1 MKGIKNFI
9 AKLPGIRGFLHK
21 WRNAL
26 AEIKALKKEASS
38 LKKQITELK
47 KKNTDL
53 SDKIKQL
60 NAEKK
65 TVNAELAKVNRQ
77 MKKLREDAA
86 GGCLM
91 ADLARLQ
98 ERQFERKTEWMFWKA
113 DPSPEQNDELKYIQ
127 EIRFLEEKRPLV
139 SIIVLNQ
146 NGKKN
151 LERLMKSFVNC
162 HFYKNIEIIFVD
174 HASTDGSV
182 DYLETY
188 RSVYDMTIIK
198 QNENLSFSVSNN
210 YAAKQAKGEYLLF
223 MNNDTQVTDGWLDEL
238 LIAIQKADQP
248 GAIGAKLVYPEIPVG
263 SANEEKSYM
272 LQHAGIGFKD
282 VIREKAHFIQP
293 YNLKNGKPDSDISLE
308 LQERAAVTA
317 AVMLVKKDA
326 FDEVGGFDIKYI
338 YGYEDVDLCLKLH
351 LAGYKNYYCP
361 GSVVYHYEFGT
372 QEKDDAKEKKQRR
385 IHNMMVFKGK
395 WQRYLAKQLF
405 NDKISQS
412 HMFTEQKLTI
422 AFAVSDAKTGTD
434 AEEYYHALFFGAAL
448 EALGCKVKI
457 LSRTAKKDW
466 YNVGVDTDI
475 LVPVCPDY
483 DIEAVYNCKND
494 LIRILWQQKDNT
506 VCLKLE
512 MEAGQDKATDMDCR
526 FDLDYDLYDLSCMNE
541 KTPAEKKEYLAEQK
555 AYVIKNHIYED
566 TAHGFV
572 QMISGCFD
580 VPVCSD
586 EIDICGAMPD
596 DESKKYWG
604 DQHFA
609 VGMKKEF
616 EKLGY
621 KANVLPRDRW
631 YDQSRAGY
639 VIVLRG
645 KNPYY
650 RPMGDNRKYIMWNI
664 SHPDDVTIDE
674 YNSYDY
680 VFFASQKMHDEF
692 ASKLHVPSGVAQQCV
707 DDSAMV
713 YEEGHDKQYELLF
726 VGNSRHVFRPILKDL
741 IPTEH
746 KLTVYGRHW
755 EKFPVQDYVVSDYMD
770 NSKVGQAYHDAKI
783 LLNDHWDDMRENG
796 IISNRIFDALAVGA
810 FIISDD
816 IPEIHELFGD
826 NVVTYHGRE
835 DLKEKID
842 YYLKHEEERDAKA
855 KAGQKI
861 ALNGHTFRDRVA
873 VMVKVIREMPL

>member
-9 AKLPGIRGFLHK
+9 AKLPGIRGFLRK
-21 WRNAL
+21 WRNML
-26 AEIKALKKEASS
+26 AEINALKKESAG
-38 LKKQITELK
+38 LKKQITVLK
-47 KKNTDL
+47 KKNADF
-53 SDKIKQL
+53 SGKVKQL

-65 TVNAELAKVNRQ
+65 IMNTELTKADRQ

-86 GGCLM
+86 KGCLM

-98 ERQFERKTEWMFWKA
+98 ELQFERKTERMFWKA
-113 DPSPEQNDELKYIQ
+113 DPSLEQSGELKHME

-139 SIIVLNQ
+139 SIIRLDQ
-146 NGKKN
+146 NGKWN
-151 LERLMKSFVNC
+151 Q
-162 HFYKNIEIIFVD
+162 D
-174 HASTDGSV
+174 A
-182 DYLETY
+182 ETTE
-188 RSVYDMTIIK
+188 S
-198 QNENLSFSVSNN
+198 
-210 YAAKQAKGEYLLF
+210 EYLLF
-223 MNNDTQVTDGWLDEL
+223 VNKDTEITDGWMDEL
-238 LIAIQKADQP
+238 LIAMREAARP
-248 GAIGAKLVYPEIPVG
+248 GAIGAKLVYPEIPAG
-263 SANEEKSYM
+263 MANEEKSYM
-272 LQHAGIGFKD
+272 LQHTGIGFKD

-293 YNLKNGKPDSDISLE
+293 YNMKNGQPDSDLNME
-308 LQERAAVTA
+308 LQERIAVSKNA
-317 AVMLVKKDA
+317 MLIKKMV
-326 FDEVGGFDIKYI
+326 FDEIGGFDDRYI
-338 YGYEDVDLCLKLH
+338 GEYADVDLCLRLYQ
-351 LAGYKNYYCP
+351 AGYKNYYCP
-361 GSVVYHYEFGT
+361 KALVYSDSVEDRVE
-372 QEKDDAKEKKQRR
+372 DIKEKKRR
-385 IHNMMVFKGK
+385 CTHDLMVFKGK

-475 LVPVCPDY
+475 LVLVCPDY

-512 MEAGQDKATDMDCR
+512 MEAGQDKVADMDCR

-680 VFFASQKMHDEF
+680 VFFASQKMHDEL

>member
-9 AKLPGIRGFLHK
+9 AKLPGIRGFLRK
-21 WRNAL
+21 WRNML
-26 AEIKALKKEASS
+26 AEINALKKESAG
-38 LKKQITELK
+38 LKKQITVLK
-47 KKNTDL
+47 KKNADF
-53 SDKIKQL
+53 SGKVKQL

-65 TVNAELAKVNRQ
+65 IMNTELTKADRQ

-86 GGCLM
+86 KGCLM

-98 ERQFERKTEWMFWKA
+98 ELQFERKTERMFWKA
-113 DPSPEQNDELKYIQ
+113 DPSLEQSGELKHME

-139 SIIVLNQ
+139 SIIRLDQ
-146 NGKKN
+146 NGKWN
-151 LERLMKSFVNC
+151 Q
-162 HFYKNIEIIFVD
+162 D
-174 HASTDGSV
+174 A
-182 DYLETY
+182 ETTE
-188 RSVYDMTIIK
+188 S
-198 QNENLSFSVSNN
+198 
-210 YAAKQAKGEYLLF
+210 EYLLF
-223 MNNDTQVTDGWLDEL
+223 VNKDTEITDGWMDEL
-238 LIAIQKADQP
+238 LIAMREADRP
-248 GAIGAKLVYPEIPVG
+248 GAIGAKLVYPEIPAG
-263 SANEEKSYM
+263 MANEEKSYM
-272 LQHAGIGFKD
+272 LQHTGIGFKD

-293 YNLKNGKPDSDISLE
+293 YNMKNGQPDSDLNME
-308 LQERAAVTA
+308 LQERIAVSKNA
-317 AVMLVKKDA
+317 MLIKKTV
-326 FDEVGGFDIKYI
+326 FDEIGGFDDRYI
-338 YGYEDVDLCLKLH
+338 GEYADVDLCLRLYQ
-351 LAGYKNYYCP
+351 AGYKNYYCP
-361 GSVVYHYEFGT
+361 KALVYSDSVEDRVE
-372 QEKDDAKEKKQRR
+372 DIKEKKRR
-385 IHNMMVFKGK
+385 CTHDLMVFKGK

-512 MEAGQDKATDMDCR
+512 MEAGQDKAADMDCR

-566 TAHGFV
+566 AAHGFV

-755 EKFPVQDYVVSDYMD
+755 ENFQVQDYVVSDYMD

>member
-1 MKGIKNFI
+1 LKGIKNFI
-9 AKLPGIRGFLHK
+9 AKLPGIRGFLRK
-21 WRNAL
+21 WRNML
-26 AEIKALKKEASS
+26 AEINALKKESAD
-38 LKKQITELK
+38 LKKQITVLK
-47 KKNTDL
+47 KKNADF
-53 SDKIKQL
+53 SGKVKQL

-65 TVNAELAKVNRQ
+65 IMNMELTKADRQ

-86 GGCLM
+86 KGCLM

-98 ERQFERKTEWMFWKA
+98 ELQFERKTERMFWKA
-113 DPSPEQNDELKYIQ
+113 DPSLEQSGELKHME

-139 SIIVLNQ
+139 SIIRLDQ
-146 NGKKN
+146 NGKWN
-151 LERLMKSFVNC
+151 Q
-162 HFYKNIEIIFVD
+162 D
-174 HASTDGSV
+174 A
-182 DYLETY
+182 ETTE
-188 RSVYDMTIIK
+188 S
-198 QNENLSFSVSNN
+198 
-210 YAAKQAKGEYLLF
+210 EYLLF
-223 MNNDTQVTDGWLDEL
+223 VNKDTEITDGWMDEL
-238 LIAIQKADQP
+238 LIAMREADRP
-248 GAIGAKLVYPEIPVG
+248 GAIGAKLVYPEIPAG
-263 SANEEKSYM
+263 MANEEKSYM
-272 LQHAGIGFKD
+272 LQHTGIGFKD

-293 YNLKNGKPDSDISLE
+293 YNMKNGQPDSDLNME
-308 LQERAAVTA
+308 LQERIAVSKNA
-317 AVMLVKKDA
+317 MLIKKTV
-326 FDEVGGFDIKYI
+326 FDEIGGFDDRYI
-338 YGYEDVDLCLKLH
+338 GEYADVDLCLRLYQ
-351 LAGYKNYYCP
+351 AGYKNYYCP
-361 GSVVYHYEFGT
+361 KALVYSDGVEDRV
-372 QEKDDAKEKKQRR
+372 EDIKEKKRR
-385 IHNMMVFKGK
+385 CTHDLMVFKGK

-412 HMFTEQKLTI
+412 HMFTEQKLTV
-422 AFAVSDAKTGTD
+422 AFAVTDAKPGTD
-434 AEEYYHALFFGAAL
+434 AEEYYHVLFFGAAL

-512 MEAGQDKATDMDCR
+512 MEAGQDKAADMDCR
-526 FDLDYDLYDLSCMNE
+526 FDLDYELYDLSCMNE

-566 TAHGFV
+566 AAHGFV

-692 ASKLHVPSGVAQQCV
+692 ASKLHVSSGVAQQCV

>member
-9 AKLPGIRGFLHK
+9 AKLPGIRGFLRK
-21 WRNAL
+21 WRNML
-26 AEIKALKKEASS
+26 AEINALKKESAG
-38 LKKQITELK
+38 LKKQITVLK
-47 KKNTDL
+47 KKNADF
-53 SDKIKQL
+53 SGKVKQL

-65 TVNAELAKVNRQ
+65 IMNTELTKADRQ

-86 GGCLM
+86 KGCLM

-98 ERQFERKTEWMFWKA
+98 ELQFERKTERMFWKA
-113 DPSPEQNDELKYIQ
+113 DPSLEQSGELKHME

-139 SIIVLNQ
+139 SIIRLDQ
-146 NGKKN
+146 NGKWN
-151 LERLMKSFVNC
+151 Q
-162 HFYKNIEIIFVD
+162 D
-174 HASTDGSV
+174 A
-182 DYLETY
+182 ETTE
-188 RSVYDMTIIK
+188 S
-198 QNENLSFSVSNN
+198 
-210 YAAKQAKGEYLLF
+210 EYLLF
-223 MNNDTQVTDGWLDEL
+223 VNKDTEITDGWLDEL
-238 LIAIQKADQP
+238 LIAMREADRP
-248 GAIGAKLVYPEIPVG
+248 GAIGAKLVYPEIPAG
-263 SANEEKSYM
+263 MANEEKSYM
-272 LQHAGIGFKD
+272 LQHTGIGFKD

-293 YNLKNGKPDSDISLE
+293 YNMKNGQPDSDLNME
-308 LQERAAVTA
+308 LQERIAVSKNA
-317 AVMLVKKDA
+317 MLIKKTV
-326 FDEVGGFDIKYI
+326 FDEIGGFDDRYI
-338 YGYEDVDLCLKLH
+338 GEYADVDLCLRLYQ
-351 LAGYKNYYCP
+351 AGYKNYYCP
-361 GSVVYHYEFGT
+361 KALVYSDGVEDRV
-372 QEKDDAKEKKQRR
+372 EDIKEKKRR
-385 IHNMMVFKGK
+385 CTHDLMVFKGK

-448 EALGCKVKI
+448 EAIGCKVKI
-457 LSRTAKKDW
+457 LSRTTKKDW

-506 VCLKLE
+506 VCLQLE
-512 MEAGQDKATDMDCR
+512 MEAGQDKAADMDCR

-566 TAHGFV
+566 AAHGFV

>member
-1 MKGIKNFI
+1 MYKRQE
-9 AKLPGIRGFLHK
+9 LT
-21 WRNAL
+21 
-26 AEIKALKKEASS
+26 KA
-38 LKKQITELK
+38 
-47 KKNTDL
+47 D
-53 SDKIKQL
+53 
-60 NAEKK
+60 
-65 TVNAELAKVNRQ
+65 RQ

-86 GGCLM
+86 KGCLM

-98 ERQFERKTEWMFWKA
+98 ELQFERKTERMFWKA
-113 DPSPEQNDELKYIQ
+113 DPSLEQSGELKHME

-139 SIIVLNQ
+139 SIIRLDQ
-146 NGKKN
+146 NGKWN
-151 LERLMKSFVNC
+151 Q
-162 HFYKNIEIIFVD
+162 D
-174 HASTDGSV
+174 A
-182 DYLETY
+182 ETTE
-188 RSVYDMTIIK
+188 S
-198 QNENLSFSVSNN
+198 
-210 YAAKQAKGEYLLF
+210 EYLLF
-223 MNNDTQVTDGWLDEL
+223 VNKDTEITDGWMDEL
-238 LIAIQKADQP
+238 LIAMREAARL
-248 GAIGAKLVYPEIPVG
+248 GAIGAKLVYPEIPAG
-263 SANEEKSYM
+263 MANEEKSYM
-272 LQHAGIGFKD
+272 LQHTGIGFKD

-293 YNLKNGKPDSDISLE
+293 YNMKNGQPDSDLNME
-308 LQERAAVTA
+308 LQERIAVSKNA
-317 AVMLVKKDA
+317 MLIKKTV
-326 FDEVGGFDIKYI
+326 FDEIGGFDDRYI
-338 YGYEDVDLCLKLH
+338 GEYADVDLCLRLYQ
-351 LAGYKNYYCP
+351 AGYKNYYCP
-361 GSVVYHYEFGT
+361 KALVYSDSVEDRVE
-372 QEKDDAKEKKQRR
+372 DIKEKKRR
-385 IHNMMVFKGK
+385 CTHDLMVFKGK

-475 LVPVCPDY
+475 LVLVCPDY

-512 MEAGQDKATDMDCR
+512 MEAGQDKVADMDCR

-680 VFFASQKMHDEF
+680 VFFASQKMHDEL

>member
-9 AKLPGIRGFLHK
+9 AKLPGIRGFLRK
-21 WRNAL
+21 WRNML
-26 AEIKALKKEASS
+26 AEINALKKESAG
-38 LKKQITELK
+38 LKKQITVLK
-47 KKNTDL
+47 KKNADF
-53 SDKIKQL
+53 SGKVKQL

-65 TVNAELAKVNRQ
+65 IMNTELTKADRQ

-86 GGCLM
+86 KGCLM

-98 ERQFERKTEWMFWKA
+98 ELQFERKTERMFWKA
-113 DPSPEQNDELKYIQ
+113 DPSLEQSGELKHME

-139 SIIVLNQ
+139 SIIRLDQ
-146 NGKKN
+146 NGKWN
-151 LERLMKSFVNC
+151 Q
-162 HFYKNIEIIFVD
+162 D
-174 HASTDGSV
+174 A
-182 DYLETY
+182 ETTE
-188 RSVYDMTIIK
+188 S
-198 QNENLSFSVSNN
+198 
-210 YAAKQAKGEYLLF
+210 EYLLF
-223 MNNDTQVTDGWLDEL
+223 VNKDTEITDGWMDEL
-238 LIAIQKADQP
+238 LIAMREADRP
-248 GAIGAKLVYPEIPVG
+248 GAIGAKLVYPGIPAG
-263 SANEEKSYM
+263 MANEEKSYM
-272 LQHAGIGFKD
+272 LQHTGIGFKD

-293 YNLKNGKPDSDISLE
+293 YNMKNGQPDSDLNME
-308 LQERAAVTA
+308 LQERIAVSKNA
-317 AVMLVKKDA
+317 MLIKKTV
-326 FDEVGGFDIKYI
+326 FDEIGGFDDRYI
-338 YGYEDVDLCLKLH
+338 GEYADVDLCLRLYQ
-351 LAGYKNYYCP
+351 AGYKNYYCP
-361 GSVVYHYEFGT
+361 KALVYSDGVEDRV
-372 QEKDDAKEKKQRR
+372 EDIKEKKRR
-385 IHNMMVFKGK
+385 CTHDLMVFKGK

-512 MEAGQDKATDMDCR
+512 MEAGQDKAADMDCR

-680 VFFASQKMHDEF
+680 VFFASQKMHDEL

-755 EKFPVQDYVVSDYMD
+755 ENFPVQDYVVSDYMD

>member
-9 AKLPGIRGFLHK
+9 AKLPGIRGFLRK
-21 WRNAL
+21 WRNML
-26 AEIKALKKEASS
+26 AEINALKKESAG
-38 LKKQITELK
+38 LKKQITVLK
-47 KKNTDL
+47 KKNADF
-53 SDKIKQL
+53 SGKVKQL

-65 TVNAELAKVNRQ
+65 IMNTELTKADRQ

-86 GGCLM
+86 KGCLM

-98 ERQFERKTEWMFWKA
+98 ELQFERKTERMFWKA
-113 DPSPEQNDELKYIQ
+113 DPSLEQSGELKHME

-139 SIIVLNQ
+139 SIIRLDQ
-146 NGKKN
+146 NGKWN
-151 LERLMKSFVNC
+151 Q
-162 HFYKNIEIIFVD
+162 D
-174 HASTDGSV
+174 A
-182 DYLETY
+182 ETTE
-188 RSVYDMTIIK
+188 S
-198 QNENLSFSVSNN
+198 
-210 YAAKQAKGEYLLF
+210 EYLLF
-223 MNNDTQVTDGWLDEL
+223 VNKDTEITDGWMDEL
-238 LIAIQKADQP
+238 LIAMREADRP
-248 GAIGAKLVYPEIPVG
+248 GAIGAKLVYPEIPAG
-263 SANEEKSYM
+263 MANEEKSYM
-272 LQHAGIGFKD
+272 LQHTGIGFKD

-293 YNLKNGKPDSDISLE
+293 YNMKNGQPDSDLNME
-308 LQERAAVTA
+308 LQERIAVSKNA
-317 AVMLVKKDA
+317 MLIKKTV
-326 FDEVGGFDIKYI
+326 FDEIGGFDDRYI
-338 YGYEDVDLCLKLH
+338 GEYADVDLCLRLYQ
-351 LAGYKNYYCP
+351 AGYKNYYCP
-361 GSVVYHYEFGT
+361 KALVYSDSVEDRVE
-372 QEKDDAKEKKQRR
+372 DIKEKKRR
-385 IHNMMVFKGK
+385 CTHDLMVFKGK

-512 MEAGQDKATDMDCR
+512 MEAGQDKAADMDCR

-541 KTPAEKKEYLAEQK
+541 KTPTEKKEYLAEQK

-566 TAHGFV
+566 AAHGFV

-755 EKFPVQDYVVSDYMD
+755 ENFPVQDYVVSDYMD

>member
-9 AKLPGIRGFLHK
+9 AKLPGIRGFLRK
-21 WRNAL
+21 WRNML
-26 AEIKALKKEASS
+26 AEINALKKESAG
-38 LKKQITELK
+38 LKKQITVLK
-47 KKNTDL
+47 KKNADF
-53 SDKIKQL
+53 SGKVKQL

-65 TVNAELAKVNRQ
+65 IMNTELTKADRQ

-86 GGCLM
+86 KGCLM

-98 ERQFERKTEWMFWKA
+98 ELQFERKTERMFWKA
-113 DPSPEQNDELKYIQ
+113 DPSLEQSGELKHME

-139 SIIVLNQ
+139 SIIRLDQ
-146 NGKKN
+146 NGKWN
-151 LERLMKSFVNC
+151 Q
-162 HFYKNIEIIFVD
+162 D
-174 HASTDGSV
+174 A
-182 DYLETY
+182 ETTE
-188 RSVYDMTIIK
+188 S
-198 QNENLSFSVSNN
+198 
-210 YAAKQAKGEYLLF
+210 EYLLF
-223 MNNDTQVTDGWLDEL
+223 VNKDTEITDGWMDEL
-238 LIAIQKADQP
+238 LIAMREADRP
-248 GAIGAKLVYPEIPVG
+248 GAIGAKLVYPEIPAG
-263 SANEEKSYM
+263 MANEEKSYM
-272 LQHAGIGFKD
+272 LQHTGIGFKD

-293 YNLKNGKPDSDISLE
+293 YNMKNGQPDSELNME
-308 LQERAAVTA
+308 LQERIAVSKNA
-317 AVMLVKKDA
+317 MLIKKTV
-326 FDEVGGFDIKYI
+326 FDEIGGFDDRYI
-338 YGYEDVDLCLKLH
+338 GEYADVDLCLRLYQ
-351 LAGYKNYYCP
+351 AGYKNYYCP
-361 GSVVYHYEFGT
+361 KALVYSDGVEDRV
-372 QEKDDAKEKKQRR
+372 EDIKEKKRR
-385 IHNMMVFKGK
+385 CTHDLMVFKGK

-412 HMFTEQKLTI
+412 HMFTEQKLTV
-422 AFAVSDAKTGTD
+422 AFAVADAKPGTD
-434 AEEYYHALFFGAAL
+434 AEEYYHVLFFGAAL

-512 MEAGQDKATDMDCR
+512 MEAGQDKAADMDCR
-526 FDLDYDLYDLSCMNE
+526 FDLDYELYDLSCMNE

-566 TAHGFV
+566 AAHGFV

>member
-9 AKLPGIRGFLHK
+9 AKLPGIRGFLRK
-21 WRNAL
+21 WRNML
-26 AEIKALKKEASS
+26 AEINALKKESAG
-38 LKKQITELK
+38 LKKQITVLK
-47 KKNTDL
+47 KKNADF
-53 SDKIKQL
+53 SGKVKQL

-65 TVNAELAKVNRQ
+65 IMNTELTKADRQ
-77 MKKLREDAA
+77 MKKLREDVAK
-86 GGCLM
+86 GCLM

-98 ERQFERKTEWMFWKA
+98 ELQFERKTERMFWKA
-113 DPSPEQNDELKYIQ
+113 DPSLEQSGELKHMG

-139 SIIVLNQ
+139 SIIRLDQ
-146 NGKKN
+146 NGKWN
-151 LERLMKSFVNC
+151 Q
-162 HFYKNIEIIFVD
+162 D
-174 HASTDGSV
+174 A
-182 DYLETY
+182 ETTE
-188 RSVYDMTIIK
+188 S
-198 QNENLSFSVSNN
+198 
-210 YAAKQAKGEYLLF
+210 EYLLF
-223 MNNDTQVTDGWLDEL
+223 VNKDTEITDGWMDEL
-238 LIAIQKADQP
+238 LIAMREADRP
-248 GAIGAKLVYPEIPVG
+248 GAIGAKLVYPEIPAG
-263 SANEEKSYM
+263 MANEEKSYM
-272 LQHAGIGFKD
+272 LQHTGIGFKD

-293 YNLKNGKPDSDISLE
+293 YNMKNGQPDSDLNME
-308 LQERAAVTA
+308 LQERIAVSKNA
-317 AVMLVKKDA
+317 MLIKKTV
-326 FDEVGGFDIKYI
+326 FDEIGGFDDRYI
-338 YGYEDVDLCLKLH
+338 GEYADVDLCLRLYQ
-351 LAGYKNYYCP
+351 AGYKNYYCP
-361 GSVVYHYEFGT
+361 KALVYSDGVEDRV
-372 QEKDDAKEKKQRR
+372 EDIKEKKRR
-385 IHNMMVFKGK
+385 CTHDLMVFKGK

-412 HMFTEQKLTI
+412 HMFTEQKLTV
-422 AFAVSDAKTGTD
+422 AFAVADAKPGTD
-434 AEEYYHALFFGAAL
+434 AEEYYHVLFFGAAL

-512 MEAGQDKATDMDCR
+512 MEAGQDKAADMDCR
-526 FDLDYDLYDLSCMNE
+526 FDLDYELYDLSCMNE

-566 TAHGFV
+566 AAHGFV

-692 ASKLHVPSGVAQQCV
+692 ASKLHVLSGVAQQCV

>member
-1 MKGIKNFI
+1 MKEIKNFI
-9 AKLPGIRGFLHK
+9 AKLPGIRGFLRK
-21 WRNAL
+21 WRNML
-26 AEIKALKKEASS
+26 AEINALKKESAG
-38 LKKQITELK
+38 LKKQITVLK
-47 KKNTDL
+47 KKNADF
-53 SDKIKQL
+53 SGKVKQL

-65 TVNAELAKVNRQ
+65 IMNTELTKADRQ

-86 GGCLM
+86 KGCLM

-98 ERQFERKTEWMFWKA
+98 ELQFERKTERMFWKA
-113 DPSPEQNDELKYIQ
+113 DPSLEQSGELKHME

-139 SIIVLNQ
+139 SIIRLDQ
-146 NGKKN
+146 NGKWN
-151 LERLMKSFVNC
+151 Q
-162 HFYKNIEIIFVD
+162 D
-174 HASTDGSV
+174 A
-182 DYLETY
+182 ETTE
-188 RSVYDMTIIK
+188 S
-198 QNENLSFSVSNN
+198 
-210 YAAKQAKGEYLLF
+210 EYLLF
-223 MNNDTQVTDGWLDEL
+223 VNKDTEITDGWLDEL
-238 LIAIQKADQP
+238 LIAMREADRP
-248 GAIGAKLVYPEIPVG
+248 GAIGAKLVYPEIPAG
-263 SANEEKSYM
+263 MANEEKSYM
-272 LQHAGIGFKD
+272 LQHTGIGFKD

-293 YNLKNGKPDSDISLE
+293 YNMKNGQPDSDLNME
-308 LQERAAVTA
+308 LQERIAVSKNA
-317 AVMLVKKDA
+317 MLIKKTV
-326 FDEVGGFDIKYI
+326 FDEIGGFDDRYI
-338 YGYEDVDLCLKLH
+338 GEYADVDLCLRLYQ
-351 LAGYKNYYCP
+351 AGYKNYYCP
-361 GSVVYHYEFGT
+361 KALVYSDGVEDRV
-372 QEKDDAKEKKQRR
+372 EDIKEKKRR
-385 IHNMMVFKGK
+385 CTHDLMVFKGK

-475 LVPVCPDY
+475 LVLVCPDY

-512 MEAGQDKATDMDCR
+512 MEAGQDKVADMDCR

-680 VFFASQKMHDEF
+680 VFFASQKMHDEL

>member
-9 AKLPGIRGFLHK
+9 AKLPGIRGFLRK
-21 WRNAL
+21 WRNML
-26 AEIKALKKEASS
+26 AEINALKKESAG
-38 LKKQITELK
+38 LKKQITVLK
-47 KKNTDL
+47 KKNADF
-53 SDKIKQL
+53 SGKVKQL

-65 TVNAELAKVNRQ
+65 IMNTELTKADRQ

-86 GGCLM
+86 KGCLM

-98 ERQFERKTEWMFWKA
+98 ELQFERKTERMFWKA
-113 DPSPEQNDELKYIQ
+113 DPSLEQSGELKHME

-139 SIIVLNQ
+139 SIIRLDQ
-146 NGKKN
+146 NGKWN
-151 LERLMKSFVNC
+151 Q
-162 HFYKNIEIIFVD
+162 D
-174 HASTDGSV
+174 A
-182 DYLETY
+182 ETTE
-188 RSVYDMTIIK
+188 S
-198 QNENLSFSVSNN
+198 
-210 YAAKQAKGEYLLF
+210 EYLLF
-223 MNNDTQVTDGWLDEL
+223 VNKDTEITDGWMDEL
-238 LIAIQKADQP
+238 LIAMREADRP
-248 GAIGAKLVYPEIPVG
+248 GAIGAKLVYPEIPAG
-263 SANEEKSYM
+263 MANEEKSYM
-272 LQHAGIGFKD
+272 LQHTGIGFKD

-293 YNLKNGKPDSDISLE
+293 YNMKNGQPDSDLNME
-308 LQERAAVTA
+308 LQERIAVSKNA
-317 AVMLVKKDA
+317 MLIKKTV
-326 FDEVGGFDIKYI
+326 FDEIGGFDDRYI
-338 YGYEDVDLCLKLH
+338 GEYADVDLCLRLYQ
-351 LAGYKNYYCP
+351 AGYKNYYCP
-361 GSVVYHYEFGT
+361 KALVYSDGVEDRV
-372 QEKDDAKEKKQRR
+372 EDIKEKKRR
-385 IHNMMVFKGK
+385 CTHDMMVFKGK

-412 HMFTEQKLTI
+412 HMFTEQKLTV
-422 AFAVSDAKTGTD
+422 AFAVADAKPGTD

-512 MEAGQDKATDMDCR
+512 MEAGQDKAADMDCR

-566 TAHGFV
+566 AAHGFV

-755 EKFPVQDYVVSDYMD
+755 ENFPVQDYVVSDYMD

>member
-9 AKLPGIRGFLHK
+9 AKLPGIRGFLRK
-21 WRNAL
+21 WRNML
-26 AEIKALKKEASS
+26 AEINALKKESAG
-38 LKKQITELK
+38 LKKQITVLK
-47 KKNTDL
+47 KKNADF
-53 SDKIKQL
+53 SGKVKQL

-65 TVNAELAKVNRQ
+65 IMNTELTKADRQ

-86 GGCLM
+86 KGCLM

-98 ERQFERKTEWMFWKA
+98 ELQFERKTERMFWKA
-113 DPSPEQNDELKYIQ
+113 DPSLEQSGELKHME

-139 SIIVLNQ
+139 SIIRLDQ
-146 NGKKN
+146 NGKWN
-151 LERLMKSFVNC
+151 Q
-162 HFYKNIEIIFVD
+162 D
-174 HASTDGSV
+174 A
-182 DYLETY
+182 ETTE
-188 RSVYDMTIIK
+188 S
-198 QNENLSFSVSNN
+198 
-210 YAAKQAKGEYLLF
+210 EYLLF
-223 MNNDTQVTDGWLDEL
+223 VNKDTEITDGWMDEL
-238 LIAIQKADQP
+238 LIAMREADRP
-248 GAIGAKLVYPEIPVG
+248 GAIGAKLVYPEIPAG
-263 SANEEKSYM
+263 MANEEKSYM
-272 LQHAGIGFKD
+272 LQHTGIGFKD

-293 YNLKNGKPDSDISLE
+293 YNMKNGQPDSDLNME
-308 LQERAAVTA
+308 LQERIAVSKNA
-317 AVMLVKKDA
+317 MLIKKTV
-326 FDEVGGFDIKYI
+326 FDEIGGFDDRYI
-338 YGYEDVDLCLKLH
+338 GEYADVDLCLRLYQ
-351 LAGYKNYYCP
+351 AGYKNYYCP
-361 GSVVYHYEFGT
+361 KALVYSDGVEDRV
-372 QEKDDAKEKKQRR
+372 EDIKEKKRR
-385 IHNMMVFKGK
+385 CTHDLMVFKGK

-512 MEAGQDKATDMDCR
+512 MEAGQDKAADMDCR

-680 VFFASQKMHDEF
+680 VFFASQKMHDEL

>member
-1 MKGIKNFI
+1 MN
-9 AKLPGIRGFLHK
+9 
-21 WRNAL
+21 
-26 AEIKALKKEASS
+26 
-38 LKKQITELK
+38 TELTK
-47 KKNTDL
+47 AD
-53 SDKIKQL
+53 
-60 NAEKK
+60 
-65 TVNAELAKVNRQ
+65 RQ

-86 GGCLM
+86 KGCLM

-98 ERQFERKTEWMFWKA
+98 ELQFERKTERMFWKA
-113 DPSPEQNDELKYIQ
+113 DPSLEQSGELKHME
-127 EIRFLEEKRPLV
+127 EIRFLEENRPLV
-139 SIIVLNQ
+139 SIIRLDQ
-146 NGKKN
+146 NGKWN
-151 LERLMKSFVNC
+151 Q
-162 HFYKNIEIIFVD
+162 D
-174 HASTDGSV
+174 A
-182 DYLETY
+182 ETTE
-188 RSVYDMTIIK
+188 S
-198 QNENLSFSVSNN
+198 
-210 YAAKQAKGEYLLF
+210 EYLLF
-223 MNNDTQVTDGWLDEL
+223 VNKDTEITDGWMDEL
-238 LIAIQKADQP
+238 LIAMREADRP
-248 GAIGAKLVYPEIPVG
+248 GAIGAKLVYPEIPAG
-263 SANEEKSYM
+263 MANEEKSYM
-272 LQHAGIGFKD
+272 LQHTGIGFKD

-293 YNLKNGKPDSDISLE
+293 YNMKNGQPDSDLNME
-308 LQERAAVTA
+308 LQERIAVSKNA
-317 AVMLVKKDA
+317 MLIKKTV
-326 FDEVGGFDIKYI
+326 FDEIGGFDDRYI
-338 YGYEDVDLCLKLH
+338 GEYADVDLCLRLYQ
-351 LAGYKNYYCP
+351 AGYKNYYCP
-361 GSVVYHYEFGT
+361 KALVYSDGVEDRV
-372 QEKDDAKEKKQRR
+372 EDIKEKKRR
-385 IHNMMVFKGK
+385 CTHDLMVFKGK

-412 HMFTEQKLTI
+412 HMFTEQKLTV
-422 AFAVSDAKTGTD
+422 AFAVADAKPGTD
-434 AEEYYHALFFGAAL
+434 AEEYYHVLFFGAAL

-512 MEAGQDKATDMDCR
+512 MEAGQDKAADMDCR
-526 FDLDYDLYDLSCMNE
+526 FDLDYELYDLSCMNE

-566 TAHGFV
+566 AAHGFV

>member
-9 AKLPGIRGFLHK
+9 AKLPGIRGFLRK
-21 WRNAL
+21 WRNML
-26 AEIKALKKEASS
+26 AEINALKKESAG
-38 LKKQITELK
+38 LKKQITVLK
-47 KKNTDL
+47 KKNADF
-53 SDKIKQL
+53 SGKVKQL

-65 TVNAELAKVNRQ
+65 IMNTELTKADRQ

-86 GGCLM
+86 KGCLM

-98 ERQFERKTEWMFWKA
+98 ELQFERKTERMFWKA
-113 DPSPEQNDELKYIQ
+113 DPSLEQSGELKHME

-139 SIIVLNQ
+139 SIIRLDQ
-146 NGKKN
+146 NGKWN
-151 LERLMKSFVNC
+151 Q
-162 HFYKNIEIIFVD
+162 D
-174 HASTDGSV
+174 A
-182 DYLETY
+182 ETTE
-188 RSVYDMTIIK
+188 S
-198 QNENLSFSVSNN
+198 
-210 YAAKQAKGEYLLF
+210 EYLLF
-223 MNNDTQVTDGWLDEL
+223 VNKDTEITDGWMDEL
-238 LIAIQKADQP
+238 LIAMREAARP
-248 GAIGAKLVYPEIPVG
+248 GAIGAKLVYPEIPAG
-263 SANEEKSYM
+263 MANEEKSYM
-272 LQHAGIGFKD
+272 LQHTGIGFKD

-293 YNLKNGKPDSDISLE
+293 YNMKNGQPDSDLNME
-308 LQERAAVTA
+308 LQERIAVSKNA
-317 AVMLVKKDA
+317 MLIKKTV
-326 FDEVGGFDIKYI
+326 FDEIGGFDDRYI
-338 YGYEDVDLCLKLH
+338 GEYADVDLCLRLYQ
-351 LAGYKNYYCP
+351 AGYKNYYCP
-361 GSVVYHYEFGT
+361 KALVYSDSVEDRVE
-372 QEKDDAKEKKQRR
+372 DIKEKKRR
-385 IHNMMVFKGK
+385 CTHDLMVFKGK

-475 LVPVCPDY
+475 LVLVCPDY

-512 MEAGQDKATDMDCR
+512 MEAGQDKAADMDCR

-566 TAHGFV
+566 AAHGFV

-680 VFFASQKMHDEF
+680 VFFASQKMHDEL

>member
-9 AKLPGIRGFLHK
+9 AKLPGIRGFLRK
-21 WRNAL
+21 WRNML
-26 AEIKALKKEASS
+26 AEINALKKESAG
-38 LKKQITELK
+38 LKKQITVLK
-47 KKNTDL
+47 KKNADF
-53 SDKIKQL
+53 SGKVKQL

-65 TVNAELAKVNRQ
+65 IMNTELTKADRQ

-86 GGCLM
+86 KGCLM

-98 ERQFERKTEWMFWKA
+98 ELQFERKTERMFWKA
-113 DPSPEQNDELKYIQ
+113 DPSLEQSGELKHME

-139 SIIVLNQ
+139 SIIRLDQ
-146 NGKKN
+146 NGKWN
-151 LERLMKSFVNC
+151 Q
-162 HFYKNIEIIFVD
+162 D
-174 HASTDGSV
+174 A
-182 DYLETY
+182 ETTE
-188 RSVYDMTIIK
+188 S
-198 QNENLSFSVSNN
+198 
-210 YAAKQAKGEYLLF
+210 EYLLF
-223 MNNDTQVTDGWLDEL
+223 VNKDTEITDGWLDEL
-238 LIAIQKADQP
+238 LIAMREADRP
-248 GAIGAKLVYPEIPVG
+248 GAIGAKLVYPEIPAG
-263 SANEEKSYM
+263 MANEEKSYM
-272 LQHAGIGFKD
+272 LQHTGIGFKD

-293 YNLKNGKPDSDISLE
+293 YNMKNGQPDSDLNME
-308 LQERAAVTA
+308 LQERIAVSKNA
-317 AVMLVKKDA
+317 MLIKKTV
-326 FDEVGGFDIKYI
+326 FDEIGGFDDRYI
-338 YGYEDVDLCLKLH
+338 GEYADVDLCLRLYQ
-351 LAGYKNYYCP
+351 AGYKNYYCP
-361 GSVVYHYEFGT
+361 KALVYSDGVEDRV
-372 QEKDDAKEKKQRR
+372 EDIKEKKRR
-385 IHNMMVFKGK
+385 CTHDLMVFKGK

-475 LVPVCPDY
+475 LVLVCPDY

-512 MEAGQDKATDMDCR
+512 MEAGQDKVADMDCR

-680 VFFASQKMHDEF
+680 VFFASQKMHDEL

-783 LLNDHWDDMRENG
+783 LL
-796 IISNRIFDALAVGA
+796 
-810 FIISDD
+810 
-816 IPEIHELFGD
+816 
-826 NVVTYHGRE
+826 
-835 DLKEKID
+835 
-842 YYLKHEEERDAKA
+842 
-855 KAGQKI
+855 
-861 ALNGHTFRDRVA
+861 
-873 VMVKVIREMPL
+873 

>member
-9 AKLPGIRGFLHK
+9 AKLPGIRGFLRK
-21 WRNAL
+21 WRNML
-26 AEIKALKKEASS
+26 AEINALKKESAG
-38 LKKQITELK
+38 LKKQITVLK
-47 KKNTDL
+47 KKNADF
-53 SDKIKQL
+53 SGKVKQL

-65 TVNAELAKVNRQ
+65 IMNTELTKADRQ

-86 GGCLM
+86 KGCLM

-98 ERQFERKTEWMFWKA
+98 ELQFERKTERMFWKA
-113 DPSPEQNDELKYIQ
+113 DPSLEQSGELKHME

-139 SIIVLNQ
+139 SIIRLDQ
-146 NGKKN
+146 NGKWN
-151 LERLMKSFVNC
+151 Q
-162 HFYKNIEIIFVD
+162 D
-174 HASTDGSV
+174 A
-182 DYLETY
+182 ETTE
-188 RSVYDMTIIK
+188 S
-198 QNENLSFSVSNN
+198 
-210 YAAKQAKGEYLLF
+210 EYLLF
-223 MNNDTQVTDGWLDEL
+223 VNKDTEITDGWMDEL
-238 LIAIQKADQP
+238 LIAMREADRP
-248 GAIGAKLVYPEIPVG
+248 GAIGAKLVYPEVPVG
-263 SANEEKSYM
+263 MANEEKSYM
-272 LQHAGIGFKD
+272 LQHTGIGFKD

-293 YNLKNGKPDSDISLE
+293 YNMKNGQPDSDLNME
-308 LQERAAVTA
+308 LQERIAVSKNA
-317 AVMLVKKDA
+317 MLIKKTV
-326 FDEVGGFDIKYI
+326 FDEIGGFDDRYI
-338 YGYEDVDLCLKLH
+338 GEYADVDLCLRLYQ
-351 LAGYKNYYCP
+351 AGYKNYYCP
-361 GSVVYHYEFGT
+361 KALVYSDGVEDRV
-372 QEKDDAKEKKQRR
+372 EDIKEKKRR
-385 IHNMMVFKGK
+385 CTHDLMVFKGK

-475 LVPVCPDY
+475 LVLVCPDY

-512 MEAGQDKATDMDCR
+512 MEAGQDKVADMDCR

-680 VFFASQKMHDEF
+680 VFFASQKMHDEL

>member
-9 AKLPGIRGFLHK
+9 AKLPGIRGFLRK
-21 WRNAL
+21 WRNML
-26 AEIKALKKEASS
+26 AEINALKKESAG
-38 LKKQITELK
+38 LKKQITVLK
-47 KKNTDL
+47 KKNADF
-53 SDKIKQL
+53 SGKVKQL

-65 TVNAELAKVNRQ
+65 IMNTELTKADRQ

-86 GGCLM
+86 KGCLM

-98 ERQFERKTEWMFWKA
+98 ELQFERKTERMFWKA
-113 DPSPEQNDELKYIQ
+113 DPSLEQSGELKHME

-139 SIIVLNQ
+139 SIIRLDQ
-146 NGKKN
+146 NGKWN
-151 LERLMKSFVNC
+151 Q
-162 HFYKNIEIIFVD
+162 D
-174 HASTDGSV
+174 A
-182 DYLETY
+182 ETTE
-188 RSVYDMTIIK
+188 S
-198 QNENLSFSVSNN
+198 
-210 YAAKQAKGEYLLF
+210 EYLLF
-223 MNNDTQVTDGWLDEL
+223 VNKDTEITDGWMDEL
-238 LIAIQKADQP
+238 LIAMREADRP
-248 GAIGAKLVYPEIPVG
+248 GAIGAKLVYPEIPAG
-263 SANEEKSYM
+263 MANEEKSYM
-272 LQHAGIGFKD
+272 LQHTGIGFKD

-293 YNLKNGKPDSDISLE
+293 YNMKNGQPDSDLNME
-308 LQERAAVTA
+308 LQERIAVSKNA
-317 AVMLVKKDA
+317 MLIKKTV
-326 FDEVGGFDIKYI
+326 FDEIGGFDDRYI
-338 YGYEDVDLCLKLH
+338 GEYADVDLCLRLYQ
-351 LAGYKNYYCP
+351 AGYKNYYCP
-361 GSVVYHYEFGT
+361 KALVYSDGVEDRV
-372 QEKDDAKEKKQRR
+372 EDIKEKKRR
-385 IHNMMVFKGK
+385 CTHDLMVFKGK
-395 WQRYLAKQLF
+395 WQRYLAKHLF
-405 NDKISQS
+405 DDKISRS

-422 AFAVSDAKTGTD
+422 AFAVSDAKIGTD

-512 MEAGQDKATDMDCR
+512 MEAGQDKAADMDCR
-526 FDLDYDLYDLSCMNE
+526 FDLDYELYDLSCMNE

-566 TAHGFV
+566 AAHGFI
-572 QMISGCFD
+572 QMIRGYFD
-580 VPVCSD
+580 VPVCAE

>member
-9 AKLPGIRGFLHK
+9 AKLPGIRGFLRK
-21 WRNAL
+21 WRNML
-26 AEIKALKKEASS
+26 AEINALKKESAG
-38 LKKQITELK
+38 LKKQITVLK
-47 KKNTDL
+47 KKNADF
-53 SDKIKQL
+53 SGKVKQL

-65 TVNAELAKVNRQ
+65 IMNTELTKADRQ

-86 GGCLM
+86 KGCLM

-98 ERQFERKTEWMFWKA
+98 ELQFERKTERMFWKA
-113 DPSPEQNDELKYIQ
+113 DPSLEQSGELKHME

-139 SIIVLNQ
+139 SIIRLDQ
-146 NGKKN
+146 NGKWN
-151 LERLMKSFVNC
+151 QDA
-162 HFYKNIEIIFVD
+162 EITE
-174 HASTDGSV
+174 S
-182 DYLETY
+182 
-188 RSVYDMTIIK
+188 
-198 QNENLSFSVSNN
+198 
-210 YAAKQAKGEYLLF
+210 EYLLF
-223 MNNDTQVTDGWLDEL
+223 VNKDTEITDGWLDEL
-238 LIAIQKADQP
+238 LIAMREADRP
-248 GAIGAKLVYPEIPVG
+248 GAIGAKLVYPEIPAG
-263 SANEEKSYM
+263 MANEEKSYM
-272 LQHAGIGFKD
+272 LQHTGIGFKD

-293 YNLKNGKPDSDISLE
+293 YNMKNGQPDSDLNME
-308 LQERAAVTA
+308 LQERIAVSKNA
-317 AVMLVKKDA
+317 MLIKKTV
-326 FDEVGGFDIKYI
+326 FDEIGGFDDRYI
-338 YGYEDVDLCLKLH
+338 GEYADVDLCLRLYQ
-351 LAGYKNYYCP
+351 AGYKNYYCP
-361 GSVVYHYEFGT
+361 KALVYSDGVEDRV
-372 QEKDDAKEKKQRR
+372 EDIKEKKRR
-385 IHNMMVFKGK
+385 CTHDLMVFKGK

-475 LVPVCPDY
+475 LVLVCPDY

-512 MEAGQDKATDMDCR
+512 MEAGQDKVADMDCR

-680 VFFASQKMHDEF
+680 VFFASQKMHDEL

>member
-9 AKLPGIRGFLHK
+9 AKLPGIRGFLRK
-21 WRNAL
+21 WRNML
-26 AEIKALKKEASS
+26 AEINALKKECAG
-38 LKKQITELK
+38 LKKQITVLK
-47 KKNTDL
+47 KKNADF
-53 SDKIKQL
+53 SGKVKQL

-65 TVNAELAKVNRQ
+65 IMNTELTKADRQ

-86 GGCLM
+86 KGCLM

-98 ERQFERKTEWMFWKA
+98 ELQFERKTERMFWKA
-113 DPSPEQNDELKYIQ
+113 DPSLEQSGELKHME

-139 SIIVLNQ
+139 SIIRLDQ
-146 NGKKN
+146 NGKWN
-151 LERLMKSFVNC
+151 Q
-162 HFYKNIEIIFVD
+162 D
-174 HASTDGSV
+174 A
-182 DYLETY
+182 ETTE
-188 RSVYDMTIIK
+188 S
-198 QNENLSFSVSNN
+198 
-210 YAAKQAKGEYLLF
+210 EYLLF
-223 MNNDTQVTDGWLDEL
+223 VNKDTEITDGWMDEL
-238 LIAIQKADQP
+238 LIAMREADRP
-248 GAIGAKLVYPEIPVG
+248 GAIGAKLVYPEIPAG
-263 SANEEKSYM
+263 MANEEKSYM
-272 LQHAGIGFKD
+272 LQHTGIGFKD

-293 YNLKNGKPDSDISLE
+293 YNMKNGQPDSDLNME
-308 LQERAAVTA
+308 LQERIAVSKNA
-317 AVMLVKKDA
+317 MLIKKTV
-326 FDEVGGFDIKYI
+326 FDEIGGFDDRYI
-338 YGYEDVDLCLKLH
+338 GEYADVDLCLRLYQ
-351 LAGYKNYYCP
+351 AGYKNYYCP
-361 GSVVYHYEFGT
+361 KALVYSDGVEDRV
-372 QEKDDAKEKKQRR
+372 EDIKEKKRR
-385 IHNMMVFKGK
+385 CTHDLMVFKGK

-412 HMFTEQKLTI
+412 HMFTEQKLTV
-422 AFAVSDAKTGTD
+422 AFAVADAKPGTD
-434 AEEYYHALFFGAAL
+434 AEEYYHVLFFGAAL
-448 EALGCKVKI
+448 EVLGCKVKI

-512 MEAGQDKATDMDCR
+512 MEAGQDKAADMDCR
-526 FDLDYDLYDLSCMNE
+526 FDLDYELYDLSCMNE

-566 TAHGFV
+566 AAHGFV

>member
-9 AKLPGIRGFLHK
+9 AKLPGIRGFLRK
-21 WRNAL
+21 WRNML
-26 AEIKALKKEASS
+26 AEINALKKESAG
-38 LKKQITELK
+38 LKKQITVLK
-47 KKNTDL
+47 KKNADF
-53 SDKIKQL
+53 SGKVKQL

-65 TVNAELAKVNRQ
+65 IMNTELTKADRQ

-86 GGCLM
+86 KGCLM

-98 ERQFERKTEWMFWKA
+98 ERQFERKTERMFWKA
-113 DPSPEQNDELKYIQ
+113 DPSLEQSGELKHME

-139 SIIVLNQ
+139 SIIRLDQ
-146 NGKKN
+146 NGKWN
-151 LERLMKSFVNC
+151 Q
-162 HFYKNIEIIFVD
+162 D
-174 HASTDGSV
+174 A
-182 DYLETY
+182 ETTE
-188 RSVYDMTIIK
+188 S
-198 QNENLSFSVSNN
+198 
-210 YAAKQAKGEYLLF
+210 EYLLF
-223 MNNDTQVTDGWLDEL
+223 VNKDTEITDGWMDEL
-238 LIAIQKADQP
+238 LIAMREADRP
-248 GAIGAKLVYPEIPVG
+248 GAIGAKLVYPEIPAG
-263 SANEEKSYM
+263 MANEEKSYM
-272 LQHAGIGFKD
+272 LQHTGIGFKD

-293 YNLKNGKPDSDISLE
+293 YNMKNGQPDSDLNME
-308 LQERAAVTA
+308 LQERIAVSKNA
-317 AVMLVKKDA
+317 MLIKKTV
-326 FDEVGGFDIKYI
+326 FDEIGGFDDRYI
-338 YGYEDVDLCLKLH
+338 GEYADVDLCLRLYQ
-351 LAGYKNYYCP
+351 AGYKNYYCP
-361 GSVVYHYEFGT
+361 KALVYSDGVEDRV
-372 QEKDDAKEKKQRR
+372 EDIKEKKRR
-385 IHNMMVFKGK
+385 CTHDLMVFKGK

-512 MEAGQDKATDMDCR
+512 MEAGQDKAADMDCR
-526 FDLDYDLYDLSCMNE
+526 FDLDYELYDLSCMNE

-566 TAHGFV
+566 AAHGFV

-755 EKFPVQDYVVSDYMD
+755 ENFPVQDYVVSDYMD

>member
-9 AKLPGIRGFLHK
+9 AKLPGIRGFLRK
-21 WRNAL
+21 WRNML
-26 AEIKALKKEASS
+26 AEINALKKESAG
-38 LKKQITELK
+38 LKKQITVLK
-47 KKNTDL
+47 KKNADF
-53 SDKIKQL
+53 SGKVKQL

-65 TVNAELAKVNRQ
+65 IMNTELTKADRQ

-86 GGCLM
+86 KGCLM

-98 ERQFERKTEWMFWKA
+98 ELQFERKTERMFWKA
-113 DPSPEQNDELKYIQ
+113 DPSLEQSGELKHME

-139 SIIVLNQ
+139 SIIRLDQ
-146 NGKKN
+146 NGKWN
-151 LERLMKSFVNC
+151 Q
-162 HFYKNIEIIFVD
+162 D
-174 HASTDGSV
+174 A
-182 DYLETY
+182 ETTE
-188 RSVYDMTIIK
+188 S
-198 QNENLSFSVSNN
+198 
-210 YAAKQAKGEYLLF
+210 EYLLF
-223 MNNDTQVTDGWLDEL
+223 VNKDTEITDGWMDEL
-238 LIAIQKADQP
+238 LIAMREAARP
-248 GAIGAKLVYPEIPVG
+248 GAIGAKLVYPEIPAG
-263 SANEEKSYM
+263 MANEEKSYM
-272 LQHAGIGFKD
+272 LQHTGIGFKD

-293 YNLKNGKPDSDISLE
+293 YNMKNGQPDSDLNME
-308 LQERAAVTA
+308 LQERIAVSKNA
-317 AVMLVKKDA
+317 MLIKKTV
-326 FDEVGGFDIKYI
+326 FDEIGGFDDRYI
-338 YGYEDVDLCLKLH
+338 GEYADVDLCLRLYQ
-351 LAGYKNYYCP
+351 AGYKNYYCP
-361 GSVVYHYEFGT
+361 KALVYSDSVEDRVE
-372 QEKDDAKEKKQRR
+372 DIKEKKRR
-385 IHNMMVFKGK
+385 CTHDLMVFKGK

-475 LVPVCPDY
+475 LVLVCPDY

-512 MEAGQDKATDMDCR
+512 MEAGQDKVADMDCR

-566 TAHGFV
+566 TVHGFV

-680 VFFASQKMHDEF
+680 VFFASQKMHDEL

>member
-9 AKLPGIRGFLHK
+9 AKLPGIRGFIHK

-26 AEIKALKKEASS
+26 AEIKALKKESAG
-38 LKKQITELK
+38 LKKQITVLK
-47 KKNTDL
+47 KKNADF
-53 SDKIKQL
+53 SGKVKQL

-65 TVNAELAKVNRQ
+65 IMNTELTKADRQ

-86 GGCLM
+86 KGCLM

-98 ERQFERKTEWMFWKA
+98 ELQFERKTERMFWKA
-113 DPSPEQNDELKYIQ
+113 DPSLEQSGELKHME

-139 SIIVLNQ
+139 SIIRLDQ
-146 NGKKN
+146 NGKWN
-151 LERLMKSFVNC
+151 Q
-162 HFYKNIEIIFVD
+162 D
-174 HASTDGSV
+174 A
-182 DYLETY
+182 ETTE
-188 RSVYDMTIIK
+188 S
-198 QNENLSFSVSNN
+198 
-210 YAAKQAKGEYLLF
+210 EYLLF
-223 MNNDTQVTDGWLDEL
+223 VNKDTEITDGWMDEL
-238 LIAIQKADQP
+238 LIAMREADRP
-248 GAIGAKLVYPEIPVG
+248 GAIGAKLVYPGIPAG
-263 SANEEKSYM
+263 MANEEKSYM
-272 LQHAGIGFKD
+272 LQHTGIGFKD

-293 YNLKNGKPDSDISLE
+293 YNMKNGQPDSDLNME
-308 LQERAAVTA
+308 LQERIAVSKNA
-317 AVMLVKKDA
+317 MLIKKTV
-326 FDEVGGFDIKYI
+326 FDEIGGFDDRYI
-338 YGYEDVDLCLKLH
+338 GEYADVDLCLRLYQ
-351 LAGYKNYYCP
+351 AGYKNYYCP
-361 GSVVYHYEFGT
+361 KALVYSDGVEDRV
-372 QEKDDAKEKKQRR
+372 EDIKEKKRR
-385 IHNMMVFKGK
+385 CTHDLMVFKGK

-512 MEAGQDKATDMDCR
+512 MEAGQDKAADMDCR

-566 TAHGFV
+566 AAHGFV

-680 VFFASQKMHDEF
+680 VFFASQKMHDEL

>member
-21 WRNAL
+21 WRNML
-26 AEIKALKKEASS
+26 AEINALKKESAG
-38 LKKQITELK
+38 LKKQITVLK
-47 KKNTDL
+47 KKNADF
-53 SDKIKQL
+53 SGKVKQL

-65 TVNAELAKVNRQ
+65 IMNTELTKADRQ

-86 GGCLM
+86 KGCLM

-98 ERQFERKTEWMFWKA
+98 ELQFERKTERMFWKA
-113 DPSPEQNDELKYIQ
+113 DPSLEQSGELKHME

-139 SIIVLNQ
+139 SIIRLDQ
-146 NGKKN
+146 NGKWN
-151 LERLMKSFVNC
+151 Q
-162 HFYKNIEIIFVD
+162 D
-174 HASTDGSV
+174 A
-182 DYLETY
+182 ETTE
-188 RSVYDMTIIK
+188 S
-198 QNENLSFSVSNN
+198 
-210 YAAKQAKGEYLLF
+210 EYLLF
-223 MNNDTQVTDGWLDEL
+223 VNKDTEITDGWMDEL
-238 LIAIQKADQP
+238 LIAMREADRP
-248 GAIGAKLVYPEIPVG
+248 GAIGAKLVYPEVPAG
-263 SANEEKSYM
+263 MANEEKSYM
-272 LQHAGIGFKD
+272 LQHTGIGFKD

-293 YNLKNGKPDSDISLE
+293 YNMKNGQPDSDLNME
-308 LQERAAVTA
+308 LQERIAVSKNA
-317 AVMLVKKDA
+317 MLIKKTV
-326 FDEVGGFDIKYI
+326 FDEIGGFDDRYI
-338 YGYEDVDLCLKLH
+338 GEYADVDLCLRLYQ
-351 LAGYKNYYCP
+351 AGYKNYYCP
-361 GSVVYHYEFGT
+361 KALVYSDGVEDRV
-372 QEKDDAKEKKQRR
+372 EDIKEKKRR
-385 IHNMMVFKGK
+385 CTHDLMVFKGK

-755 EKFPVQDYVVSDYMD
+755 ENFPVQDYVVSDYMD

>member
-9 AKLPGIRGFLHK
+9 AKLPGIRGFLRK
-21 WRNAL
+21 WRNML
-26 AEIKALKKEASS
+26 AEINALKKESAG
-38 LKKQITELK
+38 LKKQITVLK
-47 KKNTDL
+47 KKNADF
-53 SDKIKQL
+53 SGKVKQL

-65 TVNAELAKVNRQ
+65 IMNTELTKADRQ

-86 GGCLM
+86 KGCLM

-98 ERQFERKTEWMFWKA
+98 ELQFERKTERMFWKA
-113 DPSPEQNDELKYIQ
+113 DPSLEQSGELKHME

-139 SIIVLNQ
+139 SIIRLDQ
-146 NGKKN
+146 NGKWN
-151 LERLMKSFVNC
+151 Q
-162 HFYKNIEIIFVD
+162 D
-174 HASTDGSV
+174 A
-182 DYLETY
+182 ETTE
-188 RSVYDMTIIK
+188 S
-198 QNENLSFSVSNN
+198 
-210 YAAKQAKGEYLLF
+210 EYLLF
-223 MNNDTQVTDGWLDEL
+223 VNKDTEITDGWMDEL
-238 LIAIQKADQP
+238 LIAMREADRP
-248 GAIGAKLVYPEIPVG
+248 GAIGAKLVYPEIPAG
-263 SANEEKSYM
+263 MANEEKSYM
-272 LQHAGIGFKD
+272 LQHTGIGFKD

-293 YNLKNGKPDSDISLE
+293 YNMKNGQPDSDLNME
-308 LQERAAVTA
+308 LQERIAVSKNA
-317 AVMLVKKDA
+317 MLIKKTV
-326 FDEVGGFDIKYI
+326 FDEIGGFDDRYI
-338 YGYEDVDLCLKLH
+338 GEYADVDLCLRLYQ
-351 LAGYKNYYCP
+351 AGYKNYYCP
-361 GSVVYHYEFGT
+361 KALVYSDGVEDRV
-372 QEKDDAKEKKQRR
+372 EDIKEKKRR
-385 IHNMMVFKGK
+385 CTHDLMVFKGK

-412 HMFTEQKLTI
+412 HMFTEQKLTV
-422 AFAVSDAKTGTD
+422 AFAVADAKPGTD

-483 DIEAVYNCKND
+483 DIEAVYNYKND

-506 VCLKLE
+506 VCLKLG
-512 MEAGQDKATDMDCR
+512 MEAGQDKAADMDCR

-566 TAHGFV
+566 AAHGFV
-572 QMISGCFD
+572 QIISGCFD

-680 VFFASQKMHDEF
+680 VFFASQKMHDEL

>member
-9 AKLPGIRGFLHK
+9 AKLPGIRGFLRK
-21 WRNAL
+21 WRNML
-26 AEIKALKKEASS
+26 AEINALKKESAG
-38 LKKQITELK
+38 LKKQITVLK
-47 KKNTDL
+47 KKNADF
-53 SDKIKQL
+53 SGKVKQL

-65 TVNAELAKVNRQ
+65 IMNTELTKADRQ

-86 GGCLM
+86 KGCLM

-98 ERQFERKTEWMFWKA
+98 ELQFERKTERMFWKA
-113 DPSPEQNDELKYIQ
+113 DPSLEQSGELKHME

-139 SIIVLNQ
+139 SIIRLDQ
-146 NGKKN
+146 NGKWN
-151 LERLMKSFVNC
+151 Q
-162 HFYKNIEIIFVD
+162 D
-174 HASTDGSV
+174 A
-182 DYLETY
+182 ETTE
-188 RSVYDMTIIK
+188 S
-198 QNENLSFSVSNN
+198 
-210 YAAKQAKGEYLLF
+210 EYLLF
-223 MNNDTQVTDGWLDEL
+223 VNKDTEITDGWLDEL
-238 LIAIQKADQP
+238 LIAMREADRP
-248 GAIGAKLVYPEIPVG
+248 GAIGAKLVYPEIPAG
-263 SANEEKSYM
+263 MANEEKSYM
-272 LQHAGIGFKD
+272 LQHTGIGFKD

-293 YNLKNGKPDSDISLE
+293 YNMKNGQPDSDLNME
-308 LQERAAVTA
+308 LQERIAVSKNA
-317 AVMLVKKDA
+317 MLIKKTV
-326 FDEVGGFDIKYI
+326 FDEIGGFDDRYI
-338 YGYEDVDLCLKLH
+338 GEYADVDLCLRLYQ
-351 LAGYKNYYCP
+351 AGYKNYYCP
-361 GSVVYHYEFGT
+361 KALVYSDGVEDRV
-372 QEKDDAKEKKQRR
+372 EDIKEKKRR
-385 IHNMMVFKGK
+385 CTHDLMVFKGK

-475 LVPVCPDY
+475 LVLVCPDY
-483 DIEAVYNCKND
+483 DIEAVCNCKND

-512 MEAGQDKATDMDCR
+512 MEAGQDKVADMDCR

-621 KANVLPRDRW
+621 KANVLPRDCW

-680 VFFASQKMHDEF
+680 VFFASQKMHDEL

>member
-1 MKGIKNFI
+1 
-9 AKLPGIRGFLHK
+9 
-21 WRNAL
+21 
-26 AEIKALKKEASS
+26 
-38 LKKQITELK
+38 
-47 KKNTDL
+47 
-53 SDKIKQL
+53 
-60 NAEKK
+60 
-65 TVNAELAKVNRQ
+65 
-77 MKKLREDAA
+77 
-86 GGCLM
+86 
-91 ADLARLQ
+91 
-98 ERQFERKTEWMFWKA
+98 
-113 DPSPEQNDELKYIQ
+113 
-127 EIRFLEEKRPLV
+127 
-139 SIIVLNQ
+139 
-146 NGKKN
+146 
-151 LERLMKSFVNC
+151 
-162 HFYKNIEIIFVD
+162 
-174 HASTDGSV
+174 
-182 DYLETY
+182 
-188 RSVYDMTIIK
+188 
-198 QNENLSFSVSNN
+198 
-210 YAAKQAKGEYLLF
+210 
-223 MNNDTQVTDGWLDEL
+223 
-238 LIAIQKADQP
+238 
-248 GAIGAKLVYPEIPVG
+248 
-263 SANEEKSYM
+263 
-272 LQHAGIGFKD
+272 
-282 VIREKAHFIQP
+282 
-293 YNLKNGKPDSDISLE
+293 
-308 LQERAAVTA
+308 
-317 AVMLVKKDA
+317 
-326 FDEVGGFDIKYI
+326 
-338 YGYEDVDLCLKLH
+338 
-351 LAGYKNYYCP
+351 
-361 GSVVYHYEFGT
+361 
-372 QEKDDAKEKKQRR
+372 
-385 IHNMMVFKGK
+385 
-395 WQRYLAKQLF
+395 
-405 NDKISQS
+405 
-412 HMFTEQKLTI
+412 
-422 AFAVSDAKTGTD
+422 
-434 AEEYYHALFFGAAL
+434 
-448 EALGCKVKI
+448 
-457 LSRTAKKDW
+457 
-466 YNVGVDTDI
+466 
-475 LVPVCPDY
+475 
-483 DIEAVYNCKND
+483 
-494 LIRILWQQKDNT
+494 
-506 VCLKLE
+506 
-512 MEAGQDKATDMDCR
+512 
-526 FDLDYDLYDLSCMNE
+526 
-541 KTPAEKKEYLAEQK
+541 
-555 AYVIKNHIYED
+555 
-566 TAHGFV
+566 
-572 QMISGCFD
+572 
-580 VPVCSD
+580 
-586 EIDICGAMPD
+586 MPD

-680 VFFASQKMHDEF
+680 VFFASQKMHDEL

>member
-9 AKLPGIRGFLHK
+9 AKLPGIRGFLRK
-21 WRNAL
+21 WRNML
-26 AEIKALKKEASS
+26 AEINALKKESAG
-38 LKKQITELK
+38 LKKQITVLK
-47 KKNTDL
+47 KKNADF
-53 SDKIKQL
+53 SGKVKQL

-65 TVNAELAKVNRQ
+65 IMNTELTKADRQ

-86 GGCLM
+86 KGCLM

-98 ERQFERKTEWMFWKA
+98 ELQFERKTERMFWKA
-113 DPSPEQNDELKYIQ
+113 DPSLEQSGELKHME

-139 SIIVLNQ
+139 SIIRLDQ
-146 NGKKN
+146 NGKWN
-151 LERLMKSFVNC
+151 Q
-162 HFYKNIEIIFVD
+162 D
-174 HASTDGSV
+174 A
-182 DYLETY
+182 ETTE
-188 RSVYDMTIIK
+188 S
-198 QNENLSFSVSNN
+198 
-210 YAAKQAKGEYLLF
+210 EYLLF
-223 MNNDTQVTDGWLDEL
+223 VNKDTEITDGWMDEL
-238 LIAIQKADQP
+238 LIAMREAARP
-248 GAIGAKLVYPEIPVG
+248 GAIGAKLVYPEIPAG
-263 SANEEKSYM
+263 MANEEKSYM
-272 LQHAGIGFKD
+272 LQHTGIGFKD

-293 YNLKNGKPDSDISLE
+293 YNMKNGQPDSDLNME
-308 LQERAAVTA
+308 LQERIAVSKNA
-317 AVMLVKKDA
+317 MLIKKTV
-326 FDEVGGFDIKYI
+326 FDEIGGFDDRYI
-338 YGYEDVDLCLKLH
+338 GEYADVDLCLRLYQ
-351 LAGYKNYYCP
+351 AGYKNYYCP
-361 GSVVYHYEFGT
+361 KALVYSDSVEDRVE
-372 QEKDDAKEKKQRR
+372 DIKEKKRR
-385 IHNMMVFKGK
+385 CTHDLMVFKGK

-475 LVPVCPDY
+475 LVLVCPDY

-512 MEAGQDKATDMDCR
+512 MEAGQDKVADMDCR

-680 VFFASQKMHDEF
+680 VFFASQKMHDEL

>member
-9 AKLPGIRGFLHK
+9 AKLPGIRGFIHK

-26 AEIKALKKEASS
+26 AEIKALKKESAG
-38 LKKQITELK
+38 LKKQITVLK
-47 KKNTDL
+47 KKNADF
-53 SDKIKQL
+53 SGKVKQL

-65 TVNAELAKVNRQ
+65 IMNTELTKADRQ

-86 GGCLM
+86 KGCLM

-98 ERQFERKTEWMFWKA
+98 ELQFERKTERMFWKA
-113 DPSPEQNDELKYIQ
+113 DPSLEQSGELKHME

-139 SIIVLNQ
+139 SIIRLDQ
-146 NGKKN
+146 NGKWN
-151 LERLMKSFVNC
+151 Q
-162 HFYKNIEIIFVD
+162 D
-174 HASTDGSV
+174 A
-182 DYLETY
+182 ETTE
-188 RSVYDMTIIK
+188 S
-198 QNENLSFSVSNN
+198 
-210 YAAKQAKGEYLLF
+210 EYLLF
-223 MNNDTQVTDGWLDEL
+223 VNKDTEITDGWMDEL
-238 LIAIQKADQP
+238 LIAMREADRP
-248 GAIGAKLVYPEIPVG
+248 GAIGAKLVYPGIPAG
-263 SANEEKSYM
+263 MANEEKSYM
-272 LQHAGIGFKD
+272 LQHTGIGFKD

-293 YNLKNGKPDSDISLE
+293 YNMKNGQPDSDLNME
-308 LQERAAVTA
+308 LQERIAVSKNA
-317 AVMLVKKDA
+317 MLIKKTV
-326 FDEVGGFDIKYI
+326 FDEIGGFDDRYI
-338 YGYEDVDLCLKLH
+338 GEYADVDLCLRLYQ
-351 LAGYKNYYCP
+351 AGYKNYYCP
-361 GSVVYHYEFGT
+361 KALVYSDGVEDRV
-372 QEKDDAKEKKQRR
+372 EDIKEKKRR
-385 IHNMMVFKGK
+385 CTHDLMVFKGK

-512 MEAGQDKATDMDCR
+512 MEAGQDKAADMDCR

-566 TAHGFV
+566 AAHGFV

>member
-9 AKLPGIRGFLHK
+9 AKLPGIRGFLRK
-21 WRNAL
+21 WRNLL
-26 AEIKALKKEASS
+26 AEINALKKESAG
-38 LKKQITELK
+38 LKKQITVLK
-47 KKNTDL
+47 KKNADF
-53 SDKIKQL
+53 SGKVKQL

-65 TVNAELAKVNRQ
+65 IMNTELTKADRQ

-86 GGCLM
+86 KGCLM

-98 ERQFERKTEWMFWKA
+98 ELQFERKTERMFWKA
-113 DPSPEQNDELKYIQ
+113 DPSLEQSSELKHME

-139 SIIVLNQ
+139 SIIRLDQ
-146 NGKKN
+146 NGKWN
-151 LERLMKSFVNC
+151 Q
-162 HFYKNIEIIFVD
+162 D
-174 HASTDGSV
+174 A
-182 DYLETY
+182 ETTE
-188 RSVYDMTIIK
+188 S
-198 QNENLSFSVSNN
+198 
-210 YAAKQAKGEYLLF
+210 EYLLF
-223 MNNDTQVTDGWLDEL
+223 VNKDTEITDGWLDEL
-238 LIAIQKADQP
+238 LIAMREADRP
-248 GAIGAKLVYPEIPVG
+248 GAIGAKLVYPEIPAG
-263 SANEEKSYM
+263 MANEEKSYM
-272 LQHAGIGFKD
+272 LQHTGIGFKD

-293 YNLKNGKPDSDISLE
+293 YNMKNGQPDSDLNME
-308 LQERAAVTA
+308 LQERIAVSKNA
-317 AVMLVKKDA
+317 MLIKKTV
-326 FDEVGGFDIKYI
+326 FDEIGGFDDRYI
-338 YGYEDVDLCLKLH
+338 GEYADVDLCLRLYQ
-351 LAGYKNYYCP
+351 AGYKNYYCP
-361 GSVVYHYEFGT
+361 KALVYSDGVEDRV
-372 QEKDDAKEKKQRR
+372 EDIKEKKRR
-385 IHNMMVFKGK
+385 CTHDLMVFKGK

-512 MEAGQDKATDMDCR
+512 MEAGQDKAADMDCR

-566 TAHGFV
+566 AAHGFV

-755 EKFPVQDYVVSDYMD
+755 ENFPVQDYVVSDYMD

>member
-9 AKLPGIRGFLHK
+9 AKLPGIRGFIHK

-26 AEIKALKKEASS
+26 AEIKALKKESAG
-38 LKKQITELK
+38 LKKQITVLK
-47 KKNTDL
+47 KKNADF
-53 SDKIKQL
+53 SGKVKQL

-65 TVNAELAKVNRQ
+65 IMNTELTKADRQ

-86 GGCLM
+86 KGCLM

-98 ERQFERKTEWMFWKA
+98 ELQFERKTERMFWKA
-113 DPSPEQNDELKYIQ
+113 DPSLEQSGELKHME

-139 SIIVLNQ
+139 SIIRLDQ
-146 NGKKN
+146 NGKWN
-151 LERLMKSFVNC
+151 Q
-162 HFYKNIEIIFVD
+162 D
-174 HASTDGSV
+174 A
-182 DYLETY
+182 ETTE
-188 RSVYDMTIIK
+188 S
-198 QNENLSFSVSNN
+198 
-210 YAAKQAKGEYLLF
+210 EYLLF
-223 MNNDTQVTDGWLDEL
+223 VNKDTEITDGWMDEL
-238 LIAIQKADQP
+238 LIAMREADRP
-248 GAIGAKLVYPEIPVG
+248 GAIGAKLVYPGIPAG
-263 SANEEKSYM
+263 MANEEKSYM
-272 LQHAGIGFKD
+272 LQHTGIGFKD

-293 YNLKNGKPDSDISLE
+293 YNMKNGQPDSDLNME
-308 LQERAAVTA
+308 LQERIAVSKNA
-317 AVMLVKKDA
+317 MLIKKTV
-326 FDEVGGFDIKYI
+326 FDEIGGFDDRYI
-338 YGYEDVDLCLKLH
+338 GEYADVDLCLRLYQ
-351 LAGYKNYYCP
+351 AGYKNYYCP
-361 GSVVYHYEFGT
+361 KALVYSDGVEDRV
-372 QEKDDAKEKKQRR
+372 EDIKEKKRR
-385 IHNMMVFKGK
+385 CTHDLMVFKGK

-512 MEAGQDKATDMDCR
+512 MEAGQDKAADMDCR

-566 TAHGFV
+566 AAHGFV

-755 EKFPVQDYVVSDYMD
+755 ENFPVQDYVVSDYMD

>member
-9 AKLPGIRGFLHK
+9 AKLPGIRGFLRK
-21 WRNAL
+21 WRNML
-26 AEIKALKKEASS
+26 AEINALKKESAG
-38 LKKQITELK
+38 LKKQITVLK
-47 KKNTDL
+47 KKNADF
-53 SDKIKQL
+53 SGKVKQL

-65 TVNAELAKVNRQ
+65 IMNTELTKADRQ

-86 GGCLM
+86 KGCLM

-98 ERQFERKTEWMFWKA
+98 ELQFERKTERMFWKA
-113 DPSPEQNDELKYIQ
+113 DPSLEQSGELKHME

-139 SIIVLNQ
+139 SIIRLDQ
-146 NGKKN
+146 NGKWN
-151 LERLMKSFVNC
+151 Q
-162 HFYKNIEIIFVD
+162 D
-174 HASTDGSV
+174 A
-182 DYLETY
+182 ETTE
-188 RSVYDMTIIK
+188 S
-198 QNENLSFSVSNN
+198 
-210 YAAKQAKGEYLLF
+210 EYLLF
-223 MNNDTQVTDGWLDEL
+223 VNKDTEITDGWLDEL
-238 LIAIQKADQP
+238 LIAMREADRP
-248 GAIGAKLVYPEIPVG
+248 GAIGAKLVYPEIPAG
-263 SANEEKSYM
+263 MANEEKSYM
-272 LQHAGIGFKD
+272 LQHTGIGFKD

-293 YNLKNGKPDSDISLE
+293 YNMKNGQPDSDLNME
-308 LQERAAVTA
+308 LQERIAVSKNA
-317 AVMLVKKDA
+317 MLIKKTV
-326 FDEVGGFDIKYI
+326 FDEIGGFDDRYI
-338 YGYEDVDLCLKLH
+338 GEYADVDLCLRLYQ
-351 LAGYKNYYCP
+351 AGYKNYYCP
-361 GSVVYHYEFGT
+361 KALVYSDGVEDRV
-372 QEKDDAKEKKQRR
+372 EDIKEKKRR
-385 IHNMMVFKGK
+385 CTHDLMVFKGK

-475 LVPVCPDY
+475 LVLVCPDY

-512 MEAGQDKATDMDCR
+512 MEAGQDKVADMDCR

-692 ASKLHVPSGVAQQCV
+692 ASKLHVSSGVAQQCV

>member
-9 AKLPGIRGFLHK
+9 AKLPGIRGFLRK
-21 WRNAL
+21 WRNML
-26 AEIKALKKEASS
+26 AEINALKKESAG
-38 LKKQITELK
+38 LKKQITVLK
-47 KKNTDL
+47 KKNADF
-53 SDKIKQL
+53 SGKVKQL

-65 TVNAELAKVNRQ
+65 IMNTELTKADRQ

-86 GGCLM
+86 KGCLM

-98 ERQFERKTEWMFWKA
+98 ERQFERKTERMFWKA
-113 DPSPEQNDELKYIQ
+113 DPSLEQSGELKHME

-139 SIIVLNQ
+139 SIIRLDQ
-146 NGKKN
+146 NGKWN
-151 LERLMKSFVNC
+151 Q
-162 HFYKNIEIIFVD
+162 D
-174 HASTDGSV
+174 A
-182 DYLETY
+182 ETTE
-188 RSVYDMTIIK
+188 S
-198 QNENLSFSVSNN
+198 
-210 YAAKQAKGEYLLF
+210 EYLLF
-223 MNNDTQVTDGWLDEL
+223 VNKDTEITDGWMDEL
-238 LIAIQKADQP
+238 LIAMREADRP
-248 GAIGAKLVYPEIPVG
+248 GAIGAKLVYPEIPAG
-263 SANEEKSYM
+263 MANEEKSYM
-272 LQHAGIGFKD
+272 LQHTGIGFKD

-293 YNLKNGKPDSDISLE
+293 YNMKNGQPDSDLNME
-308 LQERAAVTA
+308 LQERIAVSKNA
-317 AVMLVKKDA
+317 MLIKKTV
-326 FDEVGGFDIKYI
+326 FDEIGGFDDRYI
-338 YGYEDVDLCLKLH
+338 GEYADVDLCLRLYQ
-351 LAGYKNYYCP
+351 AGYKNYYCP
-361 GSVVYHYEFGT
+361 KALVYSDGVEDRV
-372 QEKDDAKEKKQRR
+372 EDIKEKKRR
-385 IHNMMVFKGK
+385 CTHDLMVFKGK
-395 WQRYLAKQLF
+395 WQRCLAKQLF

-512 MEAGQDKATDMDCR
+512 MEAGQDKAADMDCR
-526 FDLDYDLYDLSCMNE
+526 FDLDYELYDLSCMNE

-566 TAHGFV
+566 AAHGFV

-755 EKFPVQDYVVSDYMD
+755 ENFPVQDYVVSDYMD

>member
-9 AKLPGIRGFLHK
+9 AKLPGIRGFLRK
-21 WRNAL
+21 WRNML
-26 AEIKALKKEASS
+26 AEINALKKESAG
-38 LKKQITELK
+38 LKKQITVLK
-47 KKNTDL
+47 KKNADF
-53 SDKIKQL
+53 SGKVKQL

-65 TVNAELAKVNRQ
+65 IMNTELTKADRQ

-86 GGCLM
+86 KGCLM

-98 ERQFERKTEWMFWKA
+98 ELQFERKTERMFWKA
-113 DPSPEQNDELKYIQ
+113 DPSLEQSGELKHMG

-139 SIIVLNQ
+139 SIIRLDQ
-146 NGKKN
+146 NGKWN
-151 LERLMKSFVNC
+151 Q
-162 HFYKNIEIIFVD
+162 D
-174 HASTDGSV
+174 A
-182 DYLETY
+182 ETTE
-188 RSVYDMTIIK
+188 S
-198 QNENLSFSVSNN
+198 
-210 YAAKQAKGEYLLF
+210 EYLLF
-223 MNNDTQVTDGWLDEL
+223 VNKDTEITDGWMDEL
-238 LIAIQKADQP
+238 LIAMREADRP
-248 GAIGAKLVYPEIPVG
+248 GAIGAKLVYPEIPAG
-263 SANEEKSYM
+263 MANEEKSYM
-272 LQHAGIGFKD
+272 LQHTGIGFKD

-293 YNLKNGKPDSDISLE
+293 YNMKNGQPDSDLNME
-308 LQERAAVTA
+308 LQERIAVSKNA
-317 AVMLVKKDA
+317 MLIKKTV
-326 FDEVGGFDIKYI
+326 FDEIGGFDDRYI
-338 YGYEDVDLCLKLH
+338 GEYADVDLCLRLYQ
-351 LAGYKNYYCP
+351 AGYKNYYCP
-361 GSVVYHYEFGT
+361 KALVYSDGVEDRV
-372 QEKDDAKEKKQRR
+372 EDIKEKKRR
-385 IHNMMVFKGK
+385 CTHDLMVFKGK

-412 HMFTEQKLTI
+412 HMFTEQKLTV
-422 AFAVSDAKTGTD
+422 AFAVADAKPGTD
-434 AEEYYHALFFGAAL
+434 AEEYYHVLFFGAAL

-512 MEAGQDKATDMDCR
+512 MEAGQDKAADMDCR
-526 FDLDYDLYDLSCMNE
+526 FDLDYELYDLSCMNE

-566 TAHGFV
+566 AAHGFV

-692 ASKLHVPSGVAQQCV
+692 ASKLHVLSGVAQQCV

>member
-9 AKLPGIRGFLHK
+9 AKLPGIRGFLRK
-21 WRNAL
+21 WRNML
-26 AEIKALKKEASS
+26 AEINALKKESAG
-38 LKKQITELK
+38 LKKQITVLK
-47 KKNTDL
+47 KKNADF
-53 SDKIKQL
+53 SGKVKQL

-65 TVNAELAKVNRQ
+65 IMNTELTKADRQ

-86 GGCLM
+86 KGCLM

-98 ERQFERKTEWMFWKA
+98 ELQFERKTERMFWKA
-113 DPSPEQNDELKYIQ
+113 DPSLEQSGELKHME

-139 SIIVLNQ
+139 SIIRLDQ
-146 NGKKN
+146 NGKWN
-151 LERLMKSFVNC
+151 Q
-162 HFYKNIEIIFVD
+162 D
-174 HASTDGSV
+174 A
-182 DYLETY
+182 ETTE
-188 RSVYDMTIIK
+188 S
-198 QNENLSFSVSNN
+198 
-210 YAAKQAKGEYLLF
+210 EYLLF
-223 MNNDTQVTDGWLDEL
+223 VNKDTEITDGWLDEL
-238 LIAIQKADQP
+238 LIAMREADRP
-248 GAIGAKLVYPEIPVG
+248 GAIGAKLVYPEIPAG
-263 SANEEKSYM
+263 MANEEKSYM
-272 LQHAGIGFKD
+272 LQHTGIGFKD

-293 YNLKNGKPDSDISLE
+293 YNMKNGQPDSDLNME
-308 LQERAAVTA
+308 LQERIAVSKNA
-317 AVMLVKKDA
+317 MLIKKTV
-326 FDEVGGFDIKYI
+326 FDEIGGFDDRYI
-338 YGYEDVDLCLKLH
+338 GEYADVDLCLRLYQ
-351 LAGYKNYYCP
+351 AGYKNYYCP
-361 GSVVYHYEFGT
+361 KALVYSDGVEDRV
-372 QEKDDAKEKKQRR
+372 EDIKEKKRR
-385 IHNMMVFKGK
+385 CTHDLMVFKGK

-512 MEAGQDKATDMDCR
+512 MEAGQDKAADMDCR
-526 FDLDYDLYDLSCMNE
+526 FDLDYELYDLSCMNE
-541 KTPAEKKEYLAEQK
+541 KTLAEKKEYLAEQK

-566 TAHGFV
+566 AAHGFV

-692 ASKLHVPSGVAQQCV
+692 ASKLHVPSGVARQCV

>member
-1 MKGIKNFI
+1 M
-9 AKLPGIRGFLHK
+9 
-21 WRNAL
+21 L
-26 AEIKALKKEASS
+26 AEINALKKESAG
-38 LKKQITELK
+38 LKKQITVLK
-47 KKNTDL
+47 KKNADF
-53 SDKIKQL
+53 SGKVKQL

-65 TVNAELAKVNRQ
+65 IMNTELTKADRQ

-86 GGCLM
+86 KGCLM

-98 ERQFERKTEWMFWKA
+98 ELQFERKTERMFWKA
-113 DPSPEQNDELKYIQ
+113 DPSLEQSGELKHME

-139 SIIVLNQ
+139 SIIRLDQ
-146 NGKKN
+146 NGKWN
-151 LERLMKSFVNC
+151 Q
-162 HFYKNIEIIFVD
+162 D
-174 HASTDGSV
+174 A
-182 DYLETY
+182 ETTE
-188 RSVYDMTIIK
+188 S
-198 QNENLSFSVSNN
+198 
-210 YAAKQAKGEYLLF
+210 EYLLF
-223 MNNDTQVTDGWLDEL
+223 VNKDTEITDGWMDEL
-238 LIAIQKADQP
+238 LIAMREADRP
-248 GAIGAKLVYPEIPVG
+248 GAIGAKLVYPEIPAG
-263 SANEEKSYM
+263 MANEEKSYM
-272 LQHAGIGFKD
+272 LQHTGIGFKD

-293 YNLKNGKPDSDISLE
+293 YNMKNGQPDSDLNME
-308 LQERAAVTA
+308 LQERIAVSKNA
-317 AVMLVKKDA
+317 MLIKKTV
-326 FDEVGGFDIKYI
+326 FDEIGGFDDRYI
-338 YGYEDVDLCLKLH
+338 GEYADVDLCLRLYQ
-351 LAGYKNYYCP
+351 AGYKNYYCP
-361 GSVVYHYEFGT
+361 KALVYSDGVEDRV
-372 QEKDDAKEKKQRR
+372 EDIKEKKRR
-385 IHNMMVFKGK
+385 CTHDLMVFKGK

-512 MEAGQDKATDMDCR
+512 MEAGQDKAADMDCR

-680 VFFASQKMHDEF
+680 VFFASQKMHDEL

>member
-9 AKLPGIRGFLHK
+9 AKLPGIRGFLRK
-21 WRNAL
+21 WRNML
-26 AEIKALKKEASS
+26 AEINALKKESAG
-38 LKKQITELK
+38 LKKQITVLK
-47 KKNTDL
+47 KKNADF
-53 SDKIKQL
+53 SGKVKQL

-65 TVNAELAKVNRQ
+65 IMNTELTKADRQ

-86 GGCLM
+86 KGCLM

-98 ERQFERKTEWMFWKA
+98 ELQFERKTERMFWKA
-113 DPSPEQNDELKYIQ
+113 DPSLEQSGELKHME

-139 SIIVLNQ
+139 SIIRLDQ
-146 NGKKN
+146 NGKWN
-151 LERLMKSFVNC
+151 Q
-162 HFYKNIEIIFVD
+162 D
-174 HASTDGSV
+174 A
-182 DYLETY
+182 ETTE
-188 RSVYDMTIIK
+188 S
-198 QNENLSFSVSNN
+198 
-210 YAAKQAKGEYLLF
+210 EYLLF
-223 MNNDTQVTDGWLDEL
+223 VNKDTEITDGWMDEL
-238 LIAIQKADQP
+238 LIAMREAARP
-248 GAIGAKLVYPEIPVG
+248 GAIGAKLVYPEIPAG
-263 SANEEKSYM
+263 MANEEKSYM
-272 LQHAGIGFKD
+272 LQHTGIGFKD

-293 YNLKNGKPDSDISLE
+293 YNMKNGQPDSDLNME
-308 LQERAAVTA
+308 LQERIAVSKNA
-317 AVMLVKKDA
+317 MLIKKTV
-326 FDEVGGFDIKYI
+326 FDEIGGFDDRYI
-338 YGYEDVDLCLKLH
+338 GEYADVDLCLRLYQ
-351 LAGYKNYYCP
+351 AGYKNYYCP
-361 GSVVYHYEFGT
+361 KALVYSDSVEDRVE
-372 QEKDDAKEKKQRR
+372 DIKEKKRR
-385 IHNMMVFKGK
+385 CTHDLMVFKGK

-475 LVPVCPDY
+475 LVLVCPDY

-512 MEAGQDKATDMDCR
+512 MEAGQDKVADMDCR

-566 TAHGFV
+566 AAHGFV

-755 EKFPVQDYVVSDYMD
+755 ENFPVQDYVVSDYMD

>member
-9 AKLPGIRGFLHK
+9 AKLPGIRGFLRK
-21 WRNAL
+21 WRNML
-26 AEIKALKKEASS
+26 AEINALKKESAG
-38 LKKQITELK
+38 LKKQITVLK
-47 KKNTDL
+47 KKNADF
-53 SDKIKQL
+53 SGKVKQL

-65 TVNAELAKVNRQ
+65 IMNTELTKADRQ

-86 GGCLM
+86 KGCLM

-98 ERQFERKTEWMFWKA
+98 ELQFERKTERMFWKA
-113 DPSPEQNDELKYIQ
+113 DPSLEQSGELKHME

-139 SIIVLNQ
+139 SIIRLDQ
-146 NGKKN
+146 NGKWN
-151 LERLMKSFVNC
+151 Q
-162 HFYKNIEIIFVD
+162 D
-174 HASTDGSV
+174 A
-182 DYLETY
+182 ETTE
-188 RSVYDMTIIK
+188 S
-198 QNENLSFSVSNN
+198 
-210 YAAKQAKGEYLLF
+210 EYLLF
-223 MNNDTQVTDGWLDEL
+223 VNKDTEITDGWMDEL
-238 LIAIQKADQP
+238 LIAMREAARP
-248 GAIGAKLVYPEIPVG
+248 GAIGAKLVYPEIPAG
-263 SANEEKSYM
+263 MANEEKSYM
-272 LQHAGIGFKD
+272 LQHTGIGFKD

-293 YNLKNGKPDSDISLE
+293 YNMKNGQPDSDLNME
-308 LQERAAVTA
+308 LQERIAVSKNA
-317 AVMLVKKDA
+317 MLIKKTV
-326 FDEVGGFDIKYI
+326 FDEIGGFDDRYI
-338 YGYEDVDLCLKLH
+338 GEYADVDLCLRLYQ
-351 LAGYKNYYCP
+351 AGYKNYYCP
-361 GSVVYHYEFGT
+361 KALVYSDGVEDRV
-372 QEKDDAKEKKQRR
+372 EDIKEKKRR
-385 IHNMMVFKGK
+385 CTHDLMVFKGK

-475 LVPVCPDY
+475 LVLVCPDY

-512 MEAGQDKATDMDCR
+512 MEAGQDKVADMDCR

-680 VFFASQKMHDEF
+680 VFFASQKMHDEL

>member
-1 MKGIKNFI
+1 MQ
-9 AKLPGIRGFLHK
+9 
-21 WRNAL
+21 
-26 AEIKALKKEASS
+26 KK
-38 LKKQITELK
+38 KIMNTELTK
-47 KKNTDL
+47 AD
-53 SDKIKQL
+53 
-60 NAEKK
+60 
-65 TVNAELAKVNRQ
+65 RQ

-86 GGCLM
+86 KGCLM

-98 ERQFERKTEWMFWKA
+98 ELQFERKTERMFWKA
-113 DPSPEQNDELKYIQ
+113 DPSLEQSGELKHME

-139 SIIVLNQ
+139 SIIRLDQ
-146 NGKKN
+146 NGKWN
-151 LERLMKSFVNC
+151 Q
-162 HFYKNIEIIFVD
+162 D
-174 HASTDGSV
+174 A
-182 DYLETY
+182 ETTE
-188 RSVYDMTIIK
+188 S
-198 QNENLSFSVSNN
+198 
-210 YAAKQAKGEYLLF
+210 EYLLF
-223 MNNDTQVTDGWLDEL
+223 VNKDTEITDGWMDEL
-238 LIAIQKADQP
+238 LIAMREADRP
-248 GAIGAKLVYPEIPVG
+248 GAIGAKLVYPEIPAG
-263 SANEEKSYM
+263 MANEEKSYM
-272 LQHAGIGFKD
+272 LQHTGIGFKD

-293 YNLKNGKPDSDISLE
+293 YNMKNGQPDSDLNME
-308 LQERAAVTA
+308 LQERIAVSKNA
-317 AVMLVKKDA
+317 MLIKKTV
-326 FDEVGGFDIKYI
+326 FDEIGGFDDRYI
-338 YGYEDVDLCLKLH
+338 GEYADVDLCLRLYQ
-351 LAGYKNYYCP
+351 AGYKNYYCP
-361 GSVVYHYEFGT
+361 KALVYSDSVEDRVE
-372 QEKDDAKEKKQRR
+372 DIKEKKRR
-385 IHNMMVFKGK
+385 CTHDLMVFKGK

-512 MEAGQDKATDMDCR
+512 MEAGQDKAADMDCR

-566 TAHGFV
+566 AAHGFV

-755 EKFPVQDYVVSDYMD
+755 ENFPVQDYVVSDYMD

>member
-9 AKLPGIRGFLHK
+9 AKLPGIRGFLRK
-21 WRNAL
+21 WRNML
-26 AEIKALKKEASS
+26 AEINALKKESAG
-38 LKKQITELK
+38 LKKQITVLK
-47 KKNTDL
+47 KKNADF
-53 SDKIKQL
+53 SGKVKQL

-65 TVNAELAKVNRQ
+65 IMNTELTKADRQ

-86 GGCLM
+86 KGCLM

-98 ERQFERKTEWMFWKA
+98 ELQFERKTERMFWKA
-113 DPSPEQNDELKYIQ
+113 DPSLEQSGELKHME

-139 SIIVLNQ
+139 SIIRLDQ
-146 NGKKN
+146 NGKWN
-151 LERLMKSFVNC
+151 Q
-162 HFYKNIEIIFVD
+162 D
-174 HASTDGSV
+174 A
-182 DYLETY
+182 ETTE
-188 RSVYDMTIIK
+188 S
-198 QNENLSFSVSNN
+198 
-210 YAAKQAKGEYLLF
+210 EYLLF
-223 MNNDTQVTDGWLDEL
+223 VNKDTEITDGWMDEL
-238 LIAIQKADQP
+238 LIAMREADRP
-248 GAIGAKLVYPEIPVG
+248 GAIGAKLVYPEIPAG
-263 SANEEKSYM
+263 MANEEKSYM
-272 LQHAGIGFKD
+272 LQHTGIGFKD

-293 YNLKNGKPDSDISLE
+293 YNMKNGQPDSDLNME
-308 LQERAAVTA
+308 LQERIAVSKNA
-317 AVMLVKKDA
+317 MLIKKTV
-326 FDEVGGFDIKYI
+326 FDEIGGFDDRYI
-338 YGYEDVDLCLKLH
+338 GEYADVDLCLRLYQ
-351 LAGYKNYYCP
+351 AGYKNYYCP
-361 GSVVYHYEFGT
+361 KALVYSDGVEDRV
-372 QEKDDAKEKKQRR
+372 EDIKEKKRR
-385 IHNMMVFKGK
+385 CTHDLMVFKGK

-422 AFAVSDAKTGTD
+422 AFAVADAKPGTD

-483 DIEAVYNCKND
+483 DIEAVYNYKND

-512 MEAGQDKATDMDCR
+512 MEAGQDKAADMDCR